1 MVDWKSHKKVCAGQA
16 QASQPQ
22 PSAAEKHNPGFH
34 PVNHFL
40 GLSGNDFLHKL
51 PEKDAFTQL
60 IDCFRLRCED
70 EYSFGA
76 NTIGI
81 YNQEDPMREF
91 KKFLDLAEKRE
102 GLLPT
107 WWNAH
112 KRAECVRWATGGS
125 DWSNI
130 SCAVEKSDIQE
141 HYGDGMMP
149 MKLRVLGE
157 KIYGKGFM

>member
-1 MVDWKSHKKVCAGQA
+1 MGDWKSHKKFCAGQS
-16 QASQPQ
+16 QADQTQ
-22 PSAAEKHNPGFH
+22 PSASEKHNPGFH
-34 PVNHFL
+34 PVNQLL
-40 GLSGNDFLHKL
+40 GLSGDDFLHNL

-70 EYSFGA
+70 EYAFGG

-81 YNQEDPMREF
+81 YNEENPMREF
-91 KKFLDLAEKRE
+91 KKFLNLAEKRE
-102 GLLPT
+102 NLLPK
-107 WWNAH
+107 WWNAD
-112 KRAECVRWATGGS
+112 KRTECVRFATGGN
-125 DWSNI
+125 DWADI

-141 HYGDGMMP
+141 HYGDSMMP